1 MPSLPNLKNSSKK
14 PTLKLPARDEIRDE
28 WSRRQ
33 LLAFTERTFP
43 GYRPGWFHKLVAGKL
58 DSFLADIQAK
68 RSPRLILTAPP
79 QHGKSELVSRRLPAF
94 ALGRNPNLQVI
105 ATSYS
110 ADRAFD
116 FSNDVQHIMDTKQYH
131 DIFPDTRIVGEYAK
145 VGEARRAVGL
155 FQVVGHRGRYRAAG
169 VGGGITGEPADLLI
183 IDDPIK
189 DFAEAI
195 SENVRESVWN
205 WLTSTA
211 MTRLQ
216 EGGGVIIMATRWHL
230 DDPIGRLLEKQP
242 GLWELVNF
250 RAIAEEDE
258 PPYRLA
264 GEPLT
269 IERYSLDSLLK
280 IRDGGATSSYQWE
293 ALYQQRPSPLGGG
306 IFKRDDWQ
314 PFKEPPARF
323 SEMVQSWDCTF
334 KDTRS
339 SDFVVGQVWGVA
351 GAGRYLLDQVRGH
364 KSFSAT
370 LEAIRQM
377 SAKWPEAHRKLV
389 EDKANG
395 TAVIDTLRSEIPG
408 LIAVEPEG
416 GKEARAHAVSAFVEA
431 HNVYLPADAP
441 WVPGFIEEAAAFPNG
456 AHDDQVDAMTQ
467 ALNYIRGRSLRM
479 TLSEMLISEQAAR
492 DAAQKPA
499 LPTSCPN
506 CQKTTCIV
514 KRGPLSLC
522 NHCGKTWGDVQ
533 VEAPVGRREISV
545 GTPGRKS

>member
-1 MPSLPNLKNSSKK
+1 M
-14 PTLKLPARDEIRDE
+14 
-28 WSRRQ
+28 
-33 LLAFTERTFP
+33 
-43 GYRPGWFHKLVAGKL
+43 
-58 DSFLADIQAK
+58 
-68 RSPRLILTAPP
+68 
-79 QHGKSELVSRRLPAF
+79 
-94 ALGRNPNLQVI
+94 I

-116 FSNDVQHIMDTKQYH
+116 FSNDVQHIVDTKQYH
-131 DIFPDTRIVGEYAK
+131 DIFPETRIVGEYAK

-242 GLWELVNF
+242 GRWELVNF
-250 RAIAEEDE
+250 QAVAEEDE
-258 PPYRLA
+258 PPHRLA
-264 GEPLT
+264 GEPLSV
-269 IERYSLDSLLK
+269 ERYSLDSLTA
-280 IRDGGATSSYQWE
+280 IRDGGATSTYQWA

-314 PFKEPPARF
+314 RIKKDELPAKF
-323 SEMVQSWDCTF
+323 SEVIQSWDCAF

-339 SDFVVGQVWGVA
+339 SDFVVGQVWGIA

-364 KSFSAT
+364 MSFSRT
-370 LEAIRQM
+370 LEAIRQI
-377 SAKWPEAHRKLV
+377 SAKWPRATRKLV

-395 TAVIDTLRSEIPG
+395 TVVIDTLKSEIPG

-416 GKEARAHAVSAFVEA
+416 GKQARAHAVSAFVEA

-441 WVPGFIEEAAAFPNG
+441 WVAMFIEEAAQFPNG
-456 AHDDQVDAMTQ
+456 AHDDQVDACTQ
-467 ALNYIRGRSLRM
+467 ALNY
-479 TLSEMLISEQAAR
+479 
-492 DAAQKPA
+492 
-499 LPTSCPN
+499 
-506 CQKTTCIV
+506 
-514 KRGPLSLC
+514 LSLER
-522 NHCGKTWGDVQ
+522 G
-533 VEAPVGRREISV
+533 
-545 GTPGRKS
+545 